1 MARKFNIKPN
11 EIYGKYKTI
20 EKVPY
25 ITPAGTKEQR
35 WKCENIET
43 GEISYKRN
51 RALDERSQEDLMSDV
66 ENQML
71 VKHNLHQMGLR
82 KALFIE
88 YQSNADS
95 RNHQFL
101 LTFEQFNDLISGK
114 CAYCGSEPKIKNGGH
129 FEKRKHKDQ
138 PDLYTNGVDRID
150 SSKDYTIDNC
160 VSCCSMCNKMKN
172 VYSKND
178 FLNHIKEI
186 YLFNFKEGSSTI
198 SKESTSEVIADG
210 SGTPQ
215 NNLGEDIVTS

>member
-1 MARKFNIKPN
+1 MARKFNIKAG
-11 EIYGKYKTI
+11 EIYGRYKTI

-25 ITPAGTKEQR
+25 TTPNGTVEQR

-43 GEISYKRN
+43 GAISYKRN
-51 RALDERSQEDLMSDV
+51 RSLDERSQEDLMSDI

-101 LTFEQFNDLISGK
+101 LTFEEFNNLISGD
-114 CAYCGSEPKIKNGGH
+114 CFYCGTKPKIKNGGH
-129 FEKRKHKDQ
+129 LEKRKHKGQ
-138 PDLYTNGVDRID
+138 PDLYTNGIDRIN
-150 SSKDYTIDNC
+150 SNGDYTIDNC
-160 VSCCSMCNKMKN
+160 VPCCSMCNKMKN

-178 FLNHIKEI
+178 FLNHIKNI
-186 YLFNFKEGSSTI
+186 YLFNFKESSSTI
-198 SKESTSEVIADG
+198 PKGSTSEAIADG

-215 NNLGEDIVTS
+215 INLGEDIVTS